1 MNLFQGL
8 LDEIPLDSRLEQN
21 NNHKPML
28 TINEAEIMYLLGLW
42 SWPFLRIAG
51 MVMAAPIIGTR
62 AVPGRTRIILSLALC
77 AAIVPHAP
85 PPPAVVI
92 FSPTGLLIA
101 AQQLLIGAAIGLV
114 IRLVFVVVELAGQII
129 AQQMGLGF
137 ASLVDPQTG
146 LQVPVLSQFYIILTT
161 LMFFSLEGHLVLI
174 STLVDSFKIM
184 PIGSTGIGRE
194 GLELIVD
201 WSRTLFSGAL
211 AIALPIVVALLVVNL
226 SFGVMARSAPQLNV
240 FAVGFPVMI
249 LFGVFMIF
257 LTLDTLEIHL
267 RANFDAAFM
276 VVREMLGSA

>member
-1 MNLFQGL
+1 
-8 LDEIPLDSRLEQN
+8 
-21 NNHKPML
+21 ML